1 MRIPWRDIKIP
12 KRYIRIDYKTIKK
25 FPVFWKLF
33 ADQAYDIF
41 LDKRIINKLMMKNLL
56 ETGPN
61 ENTKLDFAFKID
73 EGITP
78 IRLEFEMRLH
88 PEDLNFP
95 YVDSL
100 LDIQGVIYDPDDEM
114 ELFEFFKKL
123 NSKINSMH
131 PSYIDKINDILKN
144 SKLQHFIK
152 QDEKI
157 NKLPEFQDEDLTKF
171 APKIEFIQK
180 GDFDENGEM
189 TFYATDS
196 INLLSA
202 KIRGRFINNSSFS
215 KEEEEK
221 YTDIVKEGFEDI
233 EEQIKEMLE
242 KIDEKDMIDLSEL

>member
-12 KRYIRIDYKTIKK
+12 KRYIRVNYETIQK

-33 ADQAYDIF
+33 VNQAYDNF
-41 LDKRIINKLMMKNLL
+41 DDRRNINKVMIKNLL
-56 ETGPN
+56 EIGPIKN
-61 ENTKLDFAFKID
+61 AKLDFTFKVNDDIKPPRP
-73 EGITP
+73 EYK
-78 IRLEFEMRLH
+78 IRLI
-88 PEDLNFP
+88 DLNFP
-95 YVDSL
+95 FVETKFDFSK
-100 LDIQGVIYDPDDEM
+100 VIYDPDDELAM
-114 ELFEFFKKL
+114 FEFFKKL
-123 NSKINSMH
+123 NNKINSIH
-131 PSYIDKINDILKN
+131 PSYIKKINNILKN
-144 SKLQHFIK
+144 SKLQQFIK

-202 KIRGRFINNSSFS
+202 KIRERFINNSSFS
-215 KEEEEK
+215 KEEAEK